1 MREKN
6 LFQKNIHSK
15 KKFKLPKNWNF
26 EKIKTLTKI
35 NSSGKTC
42 LLDVAGVYRILCFIH
57 TVLYTLA
64 TTNGKTSQKR

>member
-6 LFQKNIHSK
+6 LFQKNIHSMK
-15 KKFKLPKNWNF
+15 KSKLQKNWNF

-42 LLDVAGVYRILCFIH
+42 LDIAGVYGILCFIH

-64 TTNGKTSQKR
+64 TTNGKQVEKDK